1 MLPKHKSVLI
11 GTPLPTQQLG
21 EKRLN
26 KVRALAAVVLPEFI
40 PAGWWHALLHN
51 QSSLLIKTAL
61 LYRQRTSG
69 NQRIIIDVPYR
80 LKK

>member
-1 MLPKHKSVLI
+1 MLPKLKSALI
-11 GTPLPTQQLG
+11 GTPLPTQQLA

-26 KVRALAAVVLPEFI
+26 KVRALAAVVLPGYL
-40 PAGWWHALLHN
+40 PARWWHALLHN
-51 QSSLLIKTAL
+51 QTSLLIKTAL

-69 NQRIIIDVPYR
+69 YQRIIIDVPYR